1 LTFAQPDLSDYLF
14 TGAGDTGKNTFDDRD
29 VRAGDAGRRAVPG
42 AEDGIR
48 PQLRW
53 SVVDPGG
60 VLDTGY
66 TTRNCLPN
74 RQPPPLTIVNGVA
87 QTTGQPA
94 LLPKGP

>member
-1 LTFAQPDLSDYLF
+1 MTFAQPDLSDYLF
-14 TGAGDTGKNTFDDRD
+14 AGAGENTFDDRD
-29 VRAGDAGRRAVPG
+29 VRAGDAGRRTVPG

-48 PQLRW
+48 RQLHW

-66 TTRNCLPN
+66 NNQNWLPN
-74 RQPPPLTIVNGVA
+74 RQPAPLTIVNGVA